1 MAPQQYNVIVGNP
14 ENEHETAPRRNER
27 CADAPITTPRDF
39 KCNSVFEMVTEC
51 CKRYKNNNC
60 IGWRTVNDVHEEKK
74 TVTKTINGQKR
85 DIEKTWFYYEL
96 APYQYITFSQLEQ
109 NMIHLG
115 KGLVHIG
122 LTPAS
127 NDKLHIYASTSH
139 KWMQMYLGT
148 QSQSIPIVTAYDT
161 LGAKGLIHSI
171 KQTESTAIFTDNALL
186 PTLLEPL
193 QKCSNIKYVI
203 HSESI
208 DPNDKRQNGKIFQ
221 IAHNAKNEIL
231 KLRPDI
237 KFYTFDEILQFGKDN
252 NDKIEIHKPKP
263 EDLSC
268 IMYTSGST
276 GDPKGV
282 VLTQANI
289 VAGVAGADVPVAHF
303 VQSTDRLICFLP
315 LAHIFE
321 LAFELLSIL
330 WGSCIGYANVKT
342 LTNASVR
349 NCEGD
354 LAAFK
359 PTIMVGV
366 AAVWETVKKGIIHQ
380 VNQLPM
386 PMRKIFWTAYHAKSG
401 LDRFHLPGG
410 ELIASLIFKKIRA
423 ATGGNLRAALNGG
436 SPLSE
441 NTQRF
446 LTNLICPMLIGY
458 GLTETVANTCILDPT
473 HFEFGVAGDLTGSI
487 TVKLVD
493 VEELGYFAKNNQG
506 EIWIKGACVTSEYY
520 KNPEETKKA
529 ITSDGWFKTG
539 DIGQWEPNG
548 HLKVIDRKK
557 NLVKT
562 LNGEYIALEK
572 LESVYRSNQYVQNIC
587 IYADET
593 KVKPIGIIVPNDKA
607 LIALAKKLNIISSN
621 DHLEDE
627 EEIRHHL
634 QDPRLQNAVL
644 QDLLTTAREQGLV
657 GIELIAGCVFAPEEW
672 TPQNGYVTSAQKLK
686 RKKILDEVKDQVD
699 KVYASN
705 S

>member
-127 NDKLHIYASTSH
+127 TDKLHIYASTSH

-221 IAHNAKNEIL
+221 IAHDAKNEIL

-493 VEELGYFAKNNQG
+493 VEELGYFARNNQG

>member
-354 LAAFK
+354 LAVFK

-493 VEELGYFAKNNQG
+493 VEELGYFARNNQG

>member
-14 ENEHETAPRRNER
+14 TNEHETAPRRNER

-493 VEELGYFAKNNQG
+493 VEELGYFARNNQG

>member
-423 ATGGNLRAALNGG
+423 ATGGNLRVALNGG

-493 VEELGYFAKNNQG
+493 VEELGYFARNNQG

-520 KNPEETKKA
+520 KNPKETKKA